1 MSAADDIEL
10 VHFVSE
16 RTDPSLS
23 VELRYFHA
31 LKMFRDRTR
40 QLADTLRAVADEP
53 DLERRRAMVQSV
65 LGARKH

>member
-1 MSAADDIEL
+1 MNVADDLEL
-10 VHFVSE
+10 VQFVSE
-16 RTDPSLS
+16 RTDHSLS

-31 LKMFRDRTR
+31 LKMFRDRCR
-40 QLADTLRAVADEP
+40 ELADTLKVVADEP